1 MSRRTLRATVAMA
14 QKEVSCV
21 TAEMLTKSE
30 SALQPGSPGERD
42 VPSARAH
49 RRLPGVLGSAQV
61 RVGLLTL
68 AALAVEV
75 VLART
80 VLDVKLNFFALLA
93 PFFVF
98 TAYKVSGQRGRTAE
112 MVASVA
118 VVVAAAT
125 VLLVYAL

>member
-1 MSRRTLRATVAMA
+1 
-14 QKEVSCV
+14 
-21 TAEMLTKSE
+21 
-30 SALQPGSPGERD
+30 
-42 VPSARAH
+42 
-49 RRLPGVLGSAQV
+49 VLASAQV

-80 VLDVKLNFFALLA
+80 VLDVELNFFALLA

-125 VLLVYAL
+125 VLLVYAF